1 MYWHELVQELEII
14 PAGECFLAGMLAG
27 MLMALAIIG
36 AGSGGNDER
45 H

>member
-1 MYWHELVQELEII
+1 MYWHELVHELEII

-27 MLMALAIIG
+27 MLMTLAIIG
-36 AGSGGNDER
+36 AGSGGDDEG